1 MGHMPLHLVTTD
13 LASGTLVGIR
23 VQDVPRAAPTPMSAD
38 SRTDALPGP
47 AGRSVQIRSQHVGR
61 EWPALFTYQA
71 HAASNRSPVRN
82 CRICG

>member
-47 AGRSVQIRSQHVGR
+47 AGRTFIAQLQQRSDPQSTRG
-61 EWPALFTYQA
+61 P
-71 HAASNRSPVRN
+71 
-82 CRICG
+82 